1 MDRVKV
7 ILTIMLI
14 FLIAIQFVPVS
25 SNQDSQLKKT
35 GFTKIYPVPAKVQ
48 AILKKSCDDCHS
60 NYTQYP
66 WYANLQ
72 PVSGWMASHISK
84 GKRELNFSE
93 FGSYSKYKQ
102 KSKLKAIINS
112 IQDGTMPLASYTLI
126 HKNAKLSPAAQTLV
140 INWMEQME
148 DSLSLTNQQ

>member
-7 ILTIMLI
+7 TLMIMLI
-14 FLIAIQFVPVS
+14 FLIAIQFVPVI
-25 SNQDSQLKKT
+25 SNRDNQLKNT
-35 GFTKIYPVPAKVQ
+35 AITKIYPVPSKVQ
-48 AILKKSCDDCHS
+48 AILRKSCNDCHS
-60 NYTQYP
+60 NSTQYP

-102 KSKLKAIINS
+102 QSKLKAIINS
-112 IQDGTMPLASYTLI
+112 IQDGTMPLATYTLI
-126 HKNAKLSPAAQTLV
+126 HKNAKLSPAAQTVV
-140 INWMEQME
+140 INWMEQTE